1 MDLRELDAQPAQL
14 LDRVVEPAKRHHLVA
29 LVDQEIAAPAVLLEE
44 HDPFPGQ
51 GGIGDDVGRR
61 DLPCR
66 LPVPNLLALH
76 CLPVSCV
83 ERRNYRIIGSRGEKT
98 QRAAIAISMPGT
110 ASSRRML
117 RISHS
122 VSGGALSCGE
132 GMVRAT

>member
-1 MDLRELDAQPAQL
+1 MMWVAEIFPAACL
-14 LDRVVEPAKRHHLVA
+14 SRTFSRF
-29 LVDQEIAAPAVLLEE
+29 IA
-44 HDPFPGQ
+44 FPS
-51 GGIGDDVGRR
+51 
-61 DLPCR
+61 
-66 LPVPNLLALH
+66 A
-76 CLPVSCV
+76 V